1 MVMNVVGA
9 SGSLNLPEVLCV
21 KGAEIGTMEGWVQ

>member
-9 SGSLNLPEVLCV
+9 SGSRNLPEVLCV
-21 KGAEIGTMEGWVQ
+21 KGAGIGLLD